1 MHNRIKNK
9 INVYLIVVLGSQELV
24 TRWWCSPNKAFDTM
38 TPLEMFD
45 RHAEVVYNY
54 VTTFLS

>member
-1 MHNRIKNK
+1 MHNKIKNH
-9 INVYLIVVLGSQELV
+9 INVALMAMLGSQELV
-24 TRWWCSPNKAFDTM
+24 SRWWISPNKAFDMM

-54 VTTFLS
+54 VNTFLS

>member
-9 INVYLIVVLGSQELV
+9 INVCLMAFLGSQELV
-24 TRWWCSPNKAFDTM
+24 SRWWVSPNKAFDTM

-45 RHAEVVYNY
+45 RHADVVYNY
-54 VTTFLS
+54 VTSFLS

>member
-9 INVYLIVVLGSQELV
+9 INVYLLAMLGSQELV

>member
-1 MHNRIKNK
+1 MHNKIKNH
-9 INVYLIVVLGSQELV
+9 INVALMAMLGSQELV
-24 TRWWCSPNKAFDTM
+24 SRWWVSPNKAFDMM

-54 VTTFLS
+54 VNTFLS